1 MKVVEERFR
10 ENRTQDAEA
19 DDQQSSVGRNA
30 GKQALEESDQ
40 KGGAGRDTG
49 IVGDHLDERDEQR
62 NADPLRERGE
72 DSQDHTGRHRQ
83 PMALE
88 EREQQADGSEFR
100 HHDQI
105 GKLGKPG
112 QAITGV
118 SSKNR
123 RRMACGS

>member
-19 DDQQSSVGRNA
+19 DDQQSPVGRNA
-30 GKQALEESDQ
+30 GKQALEESDE
-40 KGGAGRDTG
+40 KGGAGRATG

-72 DSQDHTGRHRQ
+72 DAQDHTGRHRQ

-105 GKLGKPG
+105 GKLGKLGKPD
-112 QAITGV
+112 QV
-118 SSKNR
+118 RSKNR
-123 RRMACGS
+123 RRVACRS